1 MRYRFIVSPVR
12 RALAVAVVGIIAVG
26 LTACASSSGGGAS
39 GGGGSV
45 AAGDT
50 TLTLWHNYG
59 TEANATATN
68 ELVAA
73 FEAKNP
79 TIKIKVISQPADNY
93 FPLLQ
98 SATIS
103 HTGPDLAVMWTG
115 LFALKYQNLLV
126 NLKGLVPQAD
136 LDKQKGL
143 QFTAPGFDPSQGS
156 LVMPLDDQLY
166 IGYYNKALFHKAGIT
181 SVPRTWDELFAA
193 SAKLKAA
200 GIEPLVYGNGGQAL
214 GAEFLPWYDMSYLAA
229 GVMQPDQLKEL
240 YSGKTAWNSPAL
252 TSQLTRWATLQ
263 QRGYTNNDVLTKTDN
278 LANFTSG
285 KAAMIIDGT
294 WDLPTFQK
302 ALGKDV
308 AAFIP
313 PFTDTPAKGVVE
325 YSGDGFAITKSSA
338 HQAAAAKF
346 LQFITTPQASDIIAN
361 VGLIPNVNGYTDA
374 DPLAQQ
380 MLDFAA
386 KDGYTR
392 YPMLD
397 NVVQPEVV
405 DAGSKFLPSVLA
417 GNASP
422 GSALS
427 TLASTLN
434 NLPAARRGSSYQ

>member
-1 MRYRFIVSPVR
+1 
-12 RALAVAVVGIIAVG
+12 
-26 LTACASSSGGGAS
+26 
-39 GGGGSV
+39 
-45 AAGDT
+45 
-50 TLTLWHNYG
+50 
-59 TEANATATN
+59 
-68 ELVAA
+68 
-73 FEAKNP
+73 
-79 TIKIKVISQPADNY
+79 VISQPADNY

>member
-1 MRYRFIVSPVR
+1 MRYGFIVSPVR
-12 RALAVAVVGIIAVG
+12 RALAVAVVGIAAVG
-26 LTACASSSGGGAS
+26 LTACASSGGGAS
-39 GGGGSV
+39 GGGGSS

-68 ELVAA
+68 ELVTA

-79 TIKIKVISQPADNY
+79 TIKIKVVSQPADNY
-93 FPLLQ
+93 YPLLQ

-143 QFTAPGFDPSQGS
+143 QFTSPGFDTSQGS

-166 IGYYNKALFHKAGIT
+166 IGYYNKALFQKAGIT
-181 SVPRTWDELFAA
+181 SVPHTWDELFAA

-200 GIEPLVYGNGGQAL
+200 GIKPLVYGNGGQAL

-229 GVMQPDQLKEL
+229 GVMPPGQLKEL

-252 TSQLTRWATLQ
+252 TSQLTKWAALH
-263 QRGYTNNDVLTKTDN
+263 QRGYTNNDVVTKTDN
-278 LANFTSG
+278 LADFTSG

-308 AAFIP
+308 AAFVP
-313 PFTDTPAKGVVE
+313 PFSDTPAKGVVE
-325 YSGDGFAITKSSA
+325 YSGDGFAITKSST

-346 LQFITTPQASDIIAN
+346 LQFITTPQASDIIAK
-361 VGLIPNVNGYTDA
+361 VGLIPNVKGYTDA

-397 NVVQPEVV
+397 NVLQPEVV

-422 GSALS
+422 SSALS
-427 TLASTLN
+427 TLSSTLN